1 MICFTLISREN
12 PELYLEELRARYSE
26 LSDRVDQR
34 KRQKLNGGKTNGN
47 HNSSGGVGR
56 GERLN
61 AAQKERM
68 RLLTSAAFDRGKGED
83 TFGTRDEDWLVYKK
97 MSKDNDDDDDGN
109 DDDESELAR
118 IASKIQ
124 VRSHV
129 QAILLVS
136 RDGHFVLLRSHT
148 SIVSFTI
155 INYLM
160 LPCAGYGPYICEQS

>member
-1 MICFTLISREN
+1 
-12 PELYLEELRARYSE
+12 
-26 LSDRVDQR
+26 
-34 KRQKLNGGKTNGN
+34 
-47 HNSSGGVGR
+47 
-56 GERLN
+56 
-61 AAQKERM
+61 M

-129 QAILLVS
+129 QAILHSCL
-136 RDGHFVLLRSHT
+136 
-148 SIVSFTI
+148 
-155 INYLM
+155 
-160 LPCAGYGPYICEQS
+160 